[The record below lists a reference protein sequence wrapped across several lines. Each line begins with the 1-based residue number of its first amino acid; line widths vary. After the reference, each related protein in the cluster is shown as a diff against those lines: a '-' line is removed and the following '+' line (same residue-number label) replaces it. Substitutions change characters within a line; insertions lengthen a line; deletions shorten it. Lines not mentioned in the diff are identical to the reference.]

1 MADRQHWTAAQVVEA
16 LTKNKGMVYYAAK
29 SLGCSH
35 TTIYNYA
42 KRYASVREVM
52 EAQDGEFVD
61 TAELKLRQAV
71 INGEAWAVLFA
82 LRTKGTERGYVERSE
97 VTHDFS
103 RMSDEQ
109 LRNYIRL
116 GLESLSEGNRG
127 SEAA

>member
-1 MADRQHWTAAQVVEA
+1 MADKPHFTAAQMIDA

-35 TTIYNYA
+35 QTVYNYA
-42 KRYASVREVM
+42 KRYASVREAM

-82 LRTKGTERGYVERSE
+82 LRTKGKERGYVERQE
-97 VTHDFS
+97 VTGKDGGAIEIKAVDYRQS
-103 RMSDEQ
+103 IAP
-109 LRNYIRL
+109 LRPDD
-116 GLESLSEGNRG
+116 
-127 SEAA
+127 A

>member
-1 MADRQHWTAAQVVEA
+1 MNKQVFTAAQVVEA

-42 KRYASVREVM
+42 KRYASVREAM

-82 LRTKGTERGYVERSE
+82 LRTKGKERGYVERSE
-97 VTHDFS
+97 VTGKDGNEFVIKVVYADVDIDTAAPTFS
-103 RMSDEQ
+103 AETGD
-109 LRNYIRL
+109 
-116 GLESLSEGNRG
+116 
-127 SEAA
+127 